1 MGEFHQGQQGLVT
14 DLVGQLL
21 SMQEA
26 EDSLES
32 WVTNGTLPQQS
43 HLECVRLV

>member
-1 MGEFHQGQQGLVT
+1 LVT
-14 DLVGQLL
+14 DLVGQFL

-32 WVTNGTLPQQS
+32 WVTNGTLPEQGNLGLMKYEVS
-43 HLECVRLV
+43 LV